1 MCLTLDFDMLFFS
14 LCYFTTPQLHFTV
27 LASTAVY
34 IIAGSTKLI
43 VAMSLFQDE
52 RNFLRDPP
60 SGVPFHFESESMY
73 PVALATLQE
82 DKNLSKMRFQL
93 VPKK

>member
-1 MCLTLDFDMLFFS
+1 MCLTLDFDMLFFF
-14 LCYFTTPQLHFTV
+14 LCYFTTPLLNFAV